1 MEDPARARNAAT
13 SRPSPTARP
22 GAGPIAGRADA
33 EASRTQLSERGLRLG
48 GQSFSPTAGERGVSL
63 DLVSLHLLRAIA
75 KAAARGRATDLEAL
89 AADIGVRKVDCR
101 AALSTL
107 HRQGYVDVL
116 RMRPTLQGFALG
128 ASIRNATLEPVRG
141 AAVAATRAA

>member
-1 MEDPARARNAAT
+1 MEFPAGPRNTAT
-13 SRPSPTARP
+13 SRPPRS
-22 GAGPIAGRADA
+22 A
-33 EASRTQLSERGLRLG
+33 EAEGSCTQLSSRGLA
-48 GQSFSPTAGERGVSL
+48 SVAPAAAGVSL

-75 KAAARGRATDLEAL
+75 KASARGRATDLETL
-89 AADIGVRKVDCR
+89 ATEIGVRKVDCR

-128 ASIRNATLEPVRG
+128 ASIRNARLDAVR
-141 AAVAATRAA
+141 APASVATRAA

>member
-1 MEDPARARNAAT
+1 MEIPASPRHTAT
-13 SRPSPTARP
+13 SRPPRSPE
-22 GAGPIAGRADA
+22 A
-33 EASRTQLSERGLRLG
+33 EGSHVQLSSRALAAAA
-48 GQSFSPTAGERGVSL
+48 PVAAVGVSL

-75 KAAARGRATDLEAL
+75 RASARGRATDLETLSAE
-89 AADIGVRKVDCR
+89 ISVRKVDCR

-128 ASIRNATLEPVRG
+128 ASIRNATLDPVRTL
-141 AAVAATRAA
+141 APAATRAA

>member
-1 MEDPARARNAAT
+1 MQDHARARNTAT
-13 SRPSPTARP
+13 SRPPPSAAR
-22 GAGPIAGRADA
+22 A
-33 EASRTQLSERGLRLG
+33 EAESSRTQLSERGLQLA
-48 GQSFSPTAGERGVSL
+48 GQGIGVAAERGVAL

-89 AADIGVRKVDCR
+89 ATDIGVRKVDCR

-116 RMRPTLQGFALG
+116 RMRPTLTGFALG
-128 ASIRNATLEPVRG
+128 ASIRNATLDPVRG
-141 AAVAATRAA
+141 ATVAATRAA